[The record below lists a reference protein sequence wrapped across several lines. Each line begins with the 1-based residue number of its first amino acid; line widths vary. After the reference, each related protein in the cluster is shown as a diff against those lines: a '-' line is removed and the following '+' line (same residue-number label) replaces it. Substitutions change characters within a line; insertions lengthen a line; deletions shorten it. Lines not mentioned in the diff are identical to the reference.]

1 MENSHPDSLTD
12 NQVSPLDQEIETTL
26 RPGSFDEY
34 IGQAQ
39 VKEGLDI
46 AIKACLMRGEPLDHT
61 LIYGVSGLGKTTLAL
76 IIASVMGRQ
85 IHITSGPA
93 IERPADLVSILTNL
107 EKGDIIF
114 IDEIHRLSRVVEEV
128 LYSAM
133 EDFRI
138 DLVLGKGPAARSLRL
153 ELPPF
158 TLIGATTKIASLS
171 APLRSRFGNLYKLD
185 FYEEEDIQKI
195 IERSAK
201 ILSVTL
207 DPESSQI
214 IARSSR
220 RTPRIANRLL
230 KRVRDFAAVTSG
242 GTITASVAKDA
253 MERLSIDELGL
264 DEVDRKILTT
274 LIERFKGGP
283 VGLKTIAAAIAE
295 EADTIE
301 DVYEPYLLRLG
312 LLERTA
318 KGRVASKAAYL
329 HLNLTE
335 PPSNQSL
342 L

>member
-1 MENSHPDSLTD
+1 MEKSLPDSLTAS
-12 NQVSPLDQEIETTL
+12 QSSPLDQELETTL
-26 RPGSFDEY
+26 RPSSFNEY

-46 AIKACLMRGEPLDHT
+46 AIKACLKREEPLDHT

-76 IIASVMGRQ
+76 IIAKVMDTN
-85 IHITSGPA
+85 IHSTSGPA

-107 EKGDIIF
+107 EKGDILF
-114 IDEIHRLSRVVEEV
+114 IDEIHRLSHVVEEV

-153 ELPPF
+153 DLPPF

-171 APLRSRFGNLYKLD
+171 SPLRSRFGNLYKLD
-185 FYEEEDIQKI
+185 FYEEADIKQI
-195 IERSAK
+195 VTRSAR
-201 ILSVTL
+201 ILNVEV
-207 DPESSQI
+207 DDESSQI
-214 IARSSR
+214 IARSAR

-230 KRVRDFAAVTSG
+230 KRVRDFAEVTNSG
-242 GTITASVAKDA
+242 VITAPVATEA
-253 MERLSIDELGL
+253 MERLNIDKLGL

-318 KGRVASKAAYL
+318 KGRMASPLAYE
-329 HLNLTE
+329 HLGLSA
-335 PPSNQSL
+335 PPTYQPL